1 MGAETKLFEKKSV
14 HNKKMGAEIKLF
26 EKVWYRAGQKQKRKY
41 EILGAWELLDVDNFA
56 STILKGLM
64 L

>member
-1 MGAETKLFEKKSV
+1 
-14 HNKKMGAEIKLF
+14 MGAEIKLF

-41 EILGAWELLDVDNFA
+41 EILGAQELLDVDNFA